1 MKSHF
6 KLFIILAFAS
16 CKVKGPVTALPTT
29 NIAIDSTIVENDKVK
44 SMIEPYTQNMAAAM
58 DEVIGFSPAFLE
70 KKKPTSI
77 LGSFMA
83 EAVYQAASATGERV
97 DFCLLNY
104 GGIRST
110 LDSGEITVGEVFK
123 LMPFENEITILT
135 LSKVQLDTL
144 FKIIA
149 AKGGEPFVDHLWK
162 DQTAYHI
169 LNRTAYRVATNDYMA
184 NGGDDYSILTEAP
197 ERIDTGIKIR
207 DALITFVKNNNA
219 IPLEYKPS
227 KN

>member
-6 KLFIILAFAS
+6 KIFLLLALGG
-16 CKVKGPVTALPTT
+16 CKTKGPLTALPTT
-29 NIAIDSTIVENDKVK
+29 NIAIDSTIVESEKMK
-44 SMIEPYTQNMAAAM
+44 SIIEPYKQNMAAAM

-70 KKKPTSI
+70 KKKPSSI

-83 EAVYQAASATGERV
+83 EAVYQSASATGERI

-110 LDSGEITVGEVFK
+110 LDSGEITVGEVFQI
-123 LMPFENEITILT
+123 MPFENEITILT

-144 FKIIA
+144 FKIIED
-149 AKGGEPFVDHLWK
+149 KDGEPFANHLWK
-162 DQTAYHI
+162 DQTAYHV

-184 NGGDDYSILTEAP
+184 NGGDNYSILSQAL
-197 ERIDTGIKIR
+197 ERIDTGIKVR
-207 DALITFVKNNNA
+207 DALITFVKNNNP

>member
-6 KLFIILAFAS
+6 KIFLLLALGG
-16 CKVKGPVTALPTT
+16 CKIKGPLTALPTT
-29 NIAIDSTIVENDKVK
+29 NIAIDSTIVESEKMK
-44 SMIEPYTQNMAAAM
+44 SIIEPYTQNMAAAM

-70 KKKPTSI
+70 KKKPSSI

-83 EAVYQAASATGERV
+83 EAVYQSASATVERI

-110 LDSGEITVGEVFK
+110 LDSGEITVGEVFQI
-123 LMPFENEITILT
+123 MPFENEITILT

-144 FKIIA
+144 FKIIED
-149 AKGGEPFVDHLWK
+149 KGGEPFANHLWK

-169 LNRTAYRVATNDYMA
+169 LNRTAYRIATL
-184 NGGDDYSILTEAP
+184 SSH
-197 ERIDTGIKIR
+197 RH
-207 DALITFVKNNNA
+207 
-219 IPLEYKPS
+219 
-227 KN
+227 